1 MMKRKLAAIAIVLLL
16 PFVLYASWCGQR
28 PPQTNETRLLFPGIS
43 YQREF
48 RSDPRPMMIHIVSID
63 LTAPGVRVF
72 VTPGNPTPDRT
83 ETIAQTTAEFLHE
96 FDLQL
101 AVNASFFFPFREE
114 TPWDFYPHS
123 GDRVSTIGQTIA
135 QGNSY
140 SDPEPGWPILC
151 FADDRAQIVEA
162 DCPPNT
168 TDAVAGSE
176 ILLANGRSIVADS
189 DQPDP
194 PYARMVVA
202 IAPSGQQIWLI
213 AIDGKQP
220 LYSEGATLAEVAAIA
235 LALGADRAIN
245 LDGGGSTTLAVRT
258 DQKVTILNAPIHT
271 KLPMRQRPI
280 ANHIGFAARS
290 NGS

>member
-1 MMKRKLAAIAIVLLL
+1 MKRKLAAIAIVLLL
-16 PFVLYASWCGQR
+16 PFVLYALWCWQR

-48 RSDPRPMMIHIVSID
+48 RRDPRPMMIHIVSID
-63 LTAPGVRVF
+63 LTAPNLRVF

-83 ETIAQTTAEFLHE
+83 ETIAQTTAEFLRE

-101 AVNASFFFPFREE
+101 AVNASFFFPFHEE

-123 GDRVSTIGQTIA
+123 GDRVNTIGKTIA
-135 QGNSY
+135 QGNVY
-140 SDPEPGWPILC
+140 SSHEPGWPILC
-151 FADDRAQIVEA
+151 FASDRAQIVEA

-168 TDAVAGSE
+168 TQAVAGSE

-189 DQPDP
+189 AQPDP
-194 PYARMVVA
+194 PYARTAVA
-202 IAPSGQQIWLI
+202 IAPSGQQIWLV

-235 LALGADRAIN
+235 LDLGADRAIN

-258 DQKVTILNAPIHT
+258 NQKVTILNAPIHT

-280 ANHIGFAARS
+280 ANHIGFAVRS
-290 NGS
+290 KRL

>member
-1 MMKRKLAAIAIVLLL
+1 MKYKMAAIAALLL
-16 PFVLYASWCGQR
+16 PFVLYAVLCWQR
-28 PPQTNETRLLFPGIS
+28 PPQTNEVRFLFPGIA

-48 RSDPRPMMIHIVSID
+48 RRDPRPMMIHIVSID
-63 LTAPGVRVF
+63 LTTPGLRVF

-83 ETIAQTTAEFLHE
+83 ETIAQTTAEFLRE

-123 GDRVSTIGQTIA
+123 GDRVNTIGKSIA

-140 SDPEPGWPILC
+140 SVREPGWPVLC
-151 FADDRAQIVEA
+151 FASDRAQIVEA
-162 DCPPNT
+162 NCPPNT
-168 TDAVAGSE
+168 TEAVAGSE
-176 ILLANGRSIVADS
+176 ILLAQGRSIVADS
-189 DQPDP
+189 TQPDP
-194 PYARMVVA
+194 PYARTVVA
-202 IAPSGQQIWLI
+202 IAPSSQQIWLI

-220 LYSEGATLAEVAAIA
+220 LYSEGATLAEVASIA
-235 LALGADRAIN
+235 LGLGANSAIN

-258 DQKVTILNAPIHT
+258 NQKVTILNAPIHT

-280 ANHIGFAARS
+280 ANHIGFAVRS